1 MLDVRDSRELQA
13 TVLALRQAQREIRVD
28 INKSAR
34 GRIRPLWQSAVS
46 GRAGTR
52 LQQRVIAAG
61 TRANASDRGV
71 TLFAATR
78 SRPLR
83 GGLVPSYE
91 WAGAEFGARSK
102 RTKEFT
108 QRSRGGRTYRRSMI
122 TGRQFKGRQA
132 HGVVAFDAASEVGT
146 KLVAMWVRT
155 VVDELKGIPAVEVV
169 S

>member
-1 MLDVRDSRELQA
+1 MLDINGSRELQA

-28 INKSAR
+28 INKTAR

-46 GRAGTR
+46 ARARTR

-78 SRPLR
+78 SRPLK
-83 GGLVPSYE
+83 GGLVPSFE
-91 WAGAEFGARSK
+91 WAGAEFGMSPK
-102 RTKEFT
+102 PSQPFT
-108 QRSRGGRTYRRSMI
+108 QRSRRGRSYSRTMI
-122 TGRQFKGRQA
+122 VGRQFRGRTA
-132 HGVVAFDAASEVGT
+132 DGAVAFDAASEVGT

-155 VVDELKGIPAVEVV
+155 VVDELKAVPSVEVI
-169 S
+169 